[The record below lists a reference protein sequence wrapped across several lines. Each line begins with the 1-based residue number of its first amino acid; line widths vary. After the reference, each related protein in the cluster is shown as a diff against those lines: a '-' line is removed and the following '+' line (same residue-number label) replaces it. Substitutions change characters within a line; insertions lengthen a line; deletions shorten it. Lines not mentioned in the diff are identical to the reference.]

1 MRKIL
6 SFLLVFSLLCG
17 GILLPQNAWADNH
30 KQKKQSNQG
39 QSKKMVVN
47 NCVRDFGKIKPDF
60 NKGFKL
66 TRAQLAAIIAQ
77 KDANFKKFKESKEI
91 SKKINDYKAI
101 PEKYRKAVCFVVSEE
116 IMEDLYKILPNG
128 KIVFQPNKQVT
139 FMEFLCVLRN
149 YECSQNAD
157 ADKDKDEDKDEG
169 KDVREDE
176 VIYTGTV
183 RLVEKIGN
191 NTWITV
197 KNSEGLF
204 SAYFTAN
211 NVPNG
216 LKTGMEIEIK
226 VNVNNNKIVESN
238 LIQETKNLLT
248 ANQSNVEQDLTGFSN
263 TGFNTYA
270 GAKLNKTTSEKWQGK
285 SSLQVTTI
293 GYNAWQGVN
302 TVYQG
307 EGLTGPLTFS
317 FYVKAPVGTPLRAV
331 VYDQDNKTYPTG
343 GVLNFK
349 ATGEWERQAVTF
361 TPIKSSENL
370 SLQIT
375 LDNFTNPTVFYLD
388 GLQLEKG
395 SQVSTWVS
403 GD

>member
-1 MRKIL
+1 
-6 SFLLVFSLLCG
+6 
-17 GILLPQNAWADNH
+17 
-30 KQKKQSNQG
+30 
-39 QSKKMVVN
+39 MVVN

-116 IMEDLYKILPNG
+116 IMEDLYKTLPNG

-307 EGLTGPLTFS
+307 EGFNRS
-317 FYVKAPVGTPLRAV
+317 A
-331 VYDQDNKTYPTG
+331 D
-343 GVLNFK
+343 VLFFMLK
-349 ATGEWERQAVTF
+349 HLSALHSER
-361 TPIKSSENL
+361 
-370 SLQIT
+370 
-375 LDNFTNPTVFYLD
+375 
-388 GLQLEKG
+388 
-395 SQVSTWVS
+395 
-403 GD
+403 